1 MQVYLVGGAVR
12 DTLLGRTV
20 TERDYVVVGATPAQ
34 MLAKGF
40 TQVGKDFPVFLHP
53 KTSEEYALARTERK
67 MGSGY
72 TGFECDA
79 STSVT
84 LEEDLKRRD
93 LTVNAIARDPDGELI
108 DPYNGQQDLQNK
120 VLRHVSDAFSEDPLR
135 VFRVAR
141 FATRYAYLGFTIAEE
156 TLSLMTAM
164 ANSGELTSLSAER
177 VWQETK
183 RSLLEATPEVFFT
196 TLKSCHG
203 LDDWFVE
210 LSESEHA
217 FNTGIQGLQQ
227 IQKYTQSNGSNFTAP
242 IEVRFAAL
250 CSGLSLNQV
259 QQLCNR
265 LKVQNTVSEIAEMV
279 SAHKALLISSDK
291 LEAHTLLIVFNK
303 TDAWRRPE
311 RFNLFLSALQPF
323 AMLQQD
329 SGLSNEHSDGHSDG
343 HLSAHS
349 SKQSETMNTSN
360 WQQREVLISQALAA
374 ANTVDVQHIIAQG
387 FKGPE
392 IREALNNAKLE
403 KISALL

>member
-93 LTVNAIARDPDGELI
+93 LTVNAIARDQDGELI
-108 DPYNGQQDLQNK
+108 DPYHGQQDLQNK
-120 VLRHVSDAFSEDPLR
+120 VLRHVSEAFSEDPLR

-164 ANSGELTSLSAER
+164 AKSGELTSLSAER

-183 RSLLEATPEVFFT
+183 RSLLEATPEVFFK
-196 TLKSCHG
+196 TLKACHG
-203 LDDWFVE
+203 LDDWFAE
-210 LSESEHA
+210 LSESESA
-217 FNTGIQGLQQ
+217 FDTGIQALQQ
-227 IQKYTQSNGSNFTAP
+227 IQTRTQPQNQGANYTAS

-250 CSGLSLNQV
+250 CSGLSHKQV
-259 QQLCNR
+259 QQLCKR
-265 LKVQNTVSEIAEMV
+265 LKVQNTVSDIAEMV
-279 SAHKALLISSDK
+279 SEHKASLINNDK
-291 LEAHTLLIVFNK
+291 LEAETLLTVFNK

-311 RFNLFLSALQPF
+311 RFSLFLNALLPIALQF
-323 AMLQQD
+323 
-329 SGLSNEHSDGHSDG
+329 SDT
-343 HLSAHS
+343 
-349 SKQSETMNTSN
+349 KQTGTMNSSH
-360 WQQREVLISQALAA
+360 WSERETLITQALVA
-374 ANTVDVQHIIAQG
+374 ANAVDVQHIIAQG

-403 KISALL
+403 KISALLC

>member
-67 MGSGY
+67 TSNGY

-93 LTVNAIARDPDGELI
+93 LTVNAIARDQDGELI
-108 DPYNGQQDLQNK
+108 DPYHGQQDLAQK
-120 VLRHVSDAFSEDPLR
+120 VLRHVSEAFSEDPLR

-156 TLSLMTAM
+156 TLSLMTDM
-164 ANSGELTSLSAER
+164 AKSGELNSLSAER

-183 RSLLEATPEVFFT
+183 RSLLEATPEVFFK
-196 TLKSCHG
+196 TLKACHG
-203 LDDWFVE
+203 LDDWFAE
-210 LSESEHA
+210 LSQSESA
-217 FNTGIQGLQQ
+217 FITGIQTLKQ
-227 IQKYTQSNGSNFTAP
+227 IQKQSHTQPQEQNASQTAP
-242 IEVRFAAL
+242 IEIRFAAL
-250 CSGLSLNQV
+250 CSGLSLNEV
-259 QQLCNR
+259 QQLCKR

-279 SAHKALLISSDK
+279 SAHKTSLLNSDK
-291 LEAHTLLIVFNK
+291 LDAETLLSVFNK

-311 RFNLFLSALQPF
+311 RFSLFLNALQPI
-323 AMLQQD
+323 ARQLAD
-329 SGLSNEHSDGHSDG
+329 SERP
-343 HLSAHS
+343 
-349 SKQSETMNTSN
+349 ETVDALN
-360 WQQREVLISQALAA
+360 WARREALITKALAT
-374 ANTVDVQHIIAQG
+374 ANAVDVQHIIAQG

>member
-93 LTVNAIARDPDGELI
+93 LTVNAIARDQDGELI
-108 DPYNGQQDLQNK
+108 DPYHGQQDLQNK
-120 VLRHVSDAFSEDPLR
+120 VLRHVSEAFSEDPLR

-156 TLSLMTAM
+156 TLSLMTDM
-164 ANSGELTSLSAER
+164 AKSGELTSLSAER

-183 RSLLEATPEVFFT
+183 RSLLEATPEVFFK
-196 TLKSCHG
+196 TLKACNG
-203 LDDWFVE
+203 LDDWFAE
-210 LSESEHA
+210 LSQSESA
-217 FNTGIQGLQQ
+217 FNTGIQALKQ
-227 IQKYTQSNGSNFTAP
+227 IQRQTHSQPQEQDASPSAP

-250 CSGLSLNQV
+250 CSGLSLNDV
-259 QQLCNR
+259 QQLCKR
-265 LKVQNTVSEIAEMV
+265 LKVQNTVSDIAEMV
-279 SAHKALLISSDK
+279 CAHKTSLLNCDK
-291 LEAHTLLIVFNK
+291 LDADTLLTVFNK

-311 RFNLFLSALQPF
+311 RFRLFLNALQPI
-323 AMLQQD
+323 AMHPSD
-329 SGLSNEHSDGHSDG
+329 SAQAGTM
-343 HLSAHS
+343 S
-349 SKQSETMNTSN
+349 SLHWPE
-360 WQQREVLISQALAA
+360 REALITQALVA
-374 ANTVDVQHIIAQG
+374 ANAVDVQHIIAQG

-392 IREALNNAKLE
+392 IREALNNAKFE

>member
-93 LTVNAIARDPDGELI
+93 LTVNAIAQDKDGHLI
-108 DPYNGQQDLQNK
+108 DPYHGQQDLQNK

-141 FATRYAYLGFTIAEE
+141 FATRYAYLGFSIAEE
-156 TLSLMTAM
+156 TLSLMMAM
-164 ANSGELTSLSAER
+164 AKSGELTSLSAER

-183 RSLLEATPEVFFT
+183 RSLLEATPEVFFK
-196 TLKSCHG
+196 TLKACHG
-203 LDDWFVE
+203 LDHWFAE
-210 LSESEHA
+210 INQSEQT
-217 FNTGIQGLQQ
+217 FDTGIQALLQ
-227 IQKYTQSNGSNFTAP
+227 IQEQDASQTVP

-250 CSGLSLNQV
+250 CAGLSLNQV
-259 QQLCNR
+259 QQLCKR
-265 LKVQNTVSEIAEMV
+265 LKVQNTVSDIAEMV
-279 SAHKALLISSDK
+279 SVHKASFIHSDE
-291 LEAHTLLIVFNK
+291 LDADTLLTVFNK

-311 RFNLFLSALQPF
+311 RFSLFLNALRPIAMQP
-323 AMLQQD
+323 
-329 SGLSNEHSDGHSDG
+329 SNSEQV
-343 HLSAHS
+343 APVNS
-349 SKQSETMNTSN
+349 SH
-360 WQQREVLISQALAA
+360 WPVREALIAQALAA

-403 KISALL
+403 RISTLLC

>member
-93 LTVNAIARDPDGELI
+93 LTVNAIARDQDGELI
-108 DPYNGQQDLQNK
+108 DPYHGQQDLQNK
-120 VLRHVSDAFSEDPLR
+120 VLRHVSEAFSEDPLR

-164 ANSGELTSLSAER
+164 AKSGELTSLSAER

-183 RSLLEATPEVFFT
+183 RSLLEATPEVFFK
-196 TLKSCHG
+196 TLKACHG
-203 LDDWFVE
+203 LDDWFAE
-210 LSESEHA
+210 LSESESA
-217 FNTGIQGLQQ
+217 FDTGIQALQQ
-227 IQKYTQSNGSNFTAP
+227 IQTRTQPQNQGANYTAS

-250 CSGLSLNQV
+250 CSGLSHKQV
-259 QQLCNR
+259 QQLCKR
-265 LKVQNTVSEIAEMV
+265 LKVQNTVSDIAEMV
-279 SAHKALLISSDK
+279 SEHKASLINNDK
-291 LEAHTLLIVFNK
+291 LEAETLLTVFNK

-311 RFNLFLSALQPF
+311 RFRLFLNALLPIALQF
-323 AMLQQD
+323 
-329 SGLSNEHSDGHSDG
+329 SDP
-343 HLSAHS
+343 
-349 SKQSETMNTSN
+349 KQTGTMNSSH
-360 WQQREVLISQALAA
+360 WSERETLITQALVA
-374 ANTVDVQHIIAQG
+374 ANAVDVQHIIAQG

-403 KISALL
+403 KISALLC

>member
-93 LTVNAIARDPDGELI
+93 LTVNAIARDQDGELI
-108 DPYNGQQDLQNK
+108 DPYHGQQDLQNK
-120 VLRHVSDAFSEDPLR
+120 VLRHVSNAFSEDPLR

-164 ANSGELTSLSAER
+164 AKSGELTSLSAER

-183 RSLLEATPEVFFT
+183 RSLLEATPEVFFK
-196 TLKSCHG
+196 TLKACHG
-203 LDDWFVE
+203 LDHWFAE
-210 LSESEHA
+210 FSKSESA
-217 FNTGIQGLQQ
+217 FDTGIRALQQ
-227 IQKYTQSNGSNFTAP
+227 IQTRTQSQGSNYTAP

-259 QQLCNR
+259 QQLCKR
-265 LKVQNTVSEIAEMV
+265 LKVQNTVSDIAEMV
-279 SAHKALLISSDK
+279 SEHKASLIGNDK
-291 LEAHTLLIVFNK
+291 LEAETLLTVFNK

-311 RFNLFLSALQPF
+311 RFSLFLRALQPI
-323 AMLQQD
+323 AVQQLNTKHVD
-329 SGLSNEHSDGHSDG
+329 TANSLRW
-343 HLSAHS
+343 
-349 SKQSETMNTSN
+349 SE
-360 WQQREVLISQALAA
+360 REALISHALLA
-374 ANTVDVQHIIAQG
+374 ANTVDVQQIIAQG

-403 KISALL
+403 KISELLL

>member
-93 LTVNAIARDPDGELI
+93 LTVNAIARDQDGELI
-108 DPYNGQQDLQNK
+108 DPYHGQQDLQNK
-120 VLRHVSDAFSEDPLR
+120 VLRHVSDAFTEDPLR

-156 TLSLMTAM
+156 TLNLMTAM
-164 ANSGELTSLSAER
+164 AKSGELTSLSAER

-183 RSLLEATPEVFFT
+183 RSLLEATPEVFFK

-203 LDDWFVE
+203 LNDWFAE
-210 LSESEHA
+210 LSESESA
-217 FNTGIQGLQQ
+217 FDTGIQALQQ
-227 IQKYTQSNGSNFTAP
+227 IQTRTQSQGSNYTAP
-242 IEVRFAAL
+242 LEVRFAAL
-250 CSGLSLNQV
+250 CSGLSPSEV
-259 QQLCNR
+259 QQLCKR

-279 SAHKALLISSDK
+279 SAHKASLISSDK
-291 LEAHTLLIVFNK
+291 LEADTLLTVFNK

-311 RFNLFLSALQPF
+311 RFSLFLNALQPI
-323 AMLQQD
+323 AMQF
-329 SGLSNEHSDGHSDG
+329 SD
-343 HLSAHS
+343 
-349 SKQSETMNTSN
+349 SKQTGTMNSSH
-360 WQQREVLISQALAA
+360 WSERETLITQALVA
-374 ANTVDVQHIIAQG
+374 ANAVDVQHIIAQG

-403 KISALL
+403 KIAQVNRPQ

>member
-93 LTVNAIARDPDGELI
+93 LTVNAIARDQDGELI
-108 DPYNGQQDLQNK
+108 DPYHGQQDLQNK
-120 VLRHVSDAFSEDPLR
+120 VLRHVSEAFSEDPLR

-156 TLSLMTAM
+156 TVSLMTAM
-164 ANSGELTSLSAER
+164 AKSGELTSLSAER

-183 RSLLEATPEVFFT
+183 RSLLEATPEVFFK
-196 TLKSCHG
+196 TLKACHG
-203 LDDWFVE
+203 LDDWFAE
-210 LSESEHA
+210 LSESESA
-217 FNTGIQGLQQ
+217 FDTGIQALQQ
-227 IQKYTQSNGSNFTAP
+227 IQTRTQPQNQGANYTAS

-250 CSGLSLNQV
+250 CSGLSHKQV
-259 QQLCNR
+259 QQLCKR
-265 LKVQNTVSEIAEMV
+265 LKVQNTVSDIAEMV
-279 SAHKALLISSDK
+279 SEHKASLINNDK
-291 LEAHTLLIVFNK
+291 LEAETLLTVFNK

-311 RFNLFLSALQPF
+311 RFSLFLNALLPIALQF
-323 AMLQQD
+323 
-329 SGLSNEHSDGHSDG
+329 SDP
-343 HLSAHS
+343 
-349 SKQSETMNTSN
+349 KQTGTMNSSN
-360 WQQREVLISQALAA
+360 WSERETLITQALVA
-374 ANTVDVQHIIAQG
+374 ANAVDVQHIIAQG

-403 KISALL
+403 KISALLC

>member
-93 LTVNAIARDPDGELI
+93 LTVNAIARDQDGELI
-108 DPYNGQQDLQNK
+108 DPYHGQQDLQNK

-164 ANSGELTSLSAER
+164 AKSGELTSLSAER

-183 RSLLEATPEVFFT
+183 RSLLEATPEVFFK

-203 LDDWFVE
+203 LNDWFAE
-210 LSESEHA
+210 LSGSESA
-217 FNTGIQGLQQ
+217 FDTGIQALQQ
-227 IQKYTQSNGSNFTAP
+227 IQTRTQSQGSNYTAP

-250 CSGLSLNQV
+250 CSGLTYKQV
-259 QQLCNR
+259 QQLCKR
-265 LKVQNTVSEIAEMV
+265 LKVQNTVSDIAELV
-279 SAHKALLISSDK
+279 SEHKASLISSDK
-291 LEAHTLLIVFNK
+291 LEADTLLTVFNK

-311 RFNLFLSALQPF
+311 RFSLFLNALQPI
-323 AMLQQD
+323 AMQ
-329 SGLSNEHSDGHSDG
+329 LSD
-343 HLSAHS
+343 
-349 SKQSETMNTSN
+349 SKQTSTMNSSH
-360 WQQREVLISQALAA
+360 WSERQALITQTLVA
-374 ANTVDVQHIIAQG
+374 ANGVDVQHIIAQG

-403 KISALL
+403 KISALLC

>member
-93 LTVNAIARDPDGELI
+93 LTVNAIARDQDGELI
-108 DPYNGQQDLQNK
+108 DPYHGQQDLQNK
-120 VLRHVSDAFSEDPLR
+120 VLRHVSEAFSEDPLR

-141 FATRYAYLGFTIAEE
+141 FATRYAYLGFSIAEE
-156 TLSLMTAM
+156 TLSLMTDM
-164 ANSGELTSLSAER
+164 AKSGELTSLSAER

-183 RSLLEATPEVFFT
+183 RSLLEATPEVFFK
-196 TLKSCHG
+196 TLKACNA
-203 LDDWFVE
+203 LDHWFAE
-210 LSESEHA
+210 LSQSESA
-217 FNTGIQGLQQ
+217 FIAGIQALKQ
-227 IQKYTQSNGSNFTAP
+227 IQEQDASQPAP

-250 CSGLSLNQV
+250 CSGLSLNDV
-259 QQLCNR
+259 QQLCKR
-265 LKVQNTVSEIAEMV
+265 LKVQNTVSDIAEMV
-279 SAHKALLISSDK
+279 SAHKTSLINSDE
-291 LEAHTLLIVFNK
+291 LDADTLLTVFNK

-311 RFNLFLSALQPF
+311 RFSLFLNALQPI
-323 AMLQQD
+323 AMQPSD
-329 SGLSNEHSDGHSDG
+329 SAQASTM
-343 HLSAHS
+343 S
-349 SKQSETMNTSN
+349 SLHWPE
-360 WQQREVLISQALAA
+360 REALITQALVA
-374 ANTVDVQHIIAQG
+374 ANAVDVQHIIAQG

>member
-93 LTVNAIARDPDGELI
+93 LTVNAIARDQDGELI
-108 DPYNGQQDLQNK
+108 DPYHGQQDLQNK
-120 VLRHVSDAFSEDPLR
+120 VLRHVSNAFSEDPLR

-164 ANSGELTSLSAER
+164 AKSGELTSLSAER

-183 RSLLEATPEVFFT
+183 RSLLEATPEVF
-196 TLKSCHG
+196 LK
-203 LDDWFVE
+203 
-210 LSESEHA
+210 
-217 FNTGIQGLQQ
+217 
-227 IQKYTQSNGSNFTAP
+227 P
-242 IEVRFAAL
+242 
-250 CSGLSLNQV
+250 
-259 QQLCNR
+259 
-265 LKVQNTVSEIAEMV
+265 
-279 SAHKALLISSDK
+279 
-291 LEAHTLLIVFNK
+291 
-303 TDAWRRPE
+303 
-311 RFNLFLSALQPF
+311 
-323 AMLQQD
+323 
-329 SGLSNEHSDGHSDG
+329 
-343 HLSAHS
+343 
-349 SKQSETMNTSN
+349 
-360 WQQREVLISQALAA
+360 
-374 ANTVDVQHIIAQG
+374 
-387 FKGPE
+387 
-392 IREALNNAKLE
+392 
-403 KISALL
+403 

>member
-93 LTVNAIARDPDGELI
+93 LTVNAIARDQDGELI
-108 DPYNGQQDLQNK
+108 DPYHGQQDLQNK

-156 TLSLMTAM
+156 TLSLMTTM
-164 ANSGELTSLSAER
+164 AKSGELTSLSAER

-183 RSLLEATPEVFFT
+183 RSLLEATPEVFFK

-203 LDDWFVE
+203 LNDWFAE
-210 LSESEHA
+210 LSESESA
-217 FNTGIQGLQQ
+217 FDTGIQALQQ
-227 IQKYTQSNGSNFTAP
+227 IQTRTQSQGSNYIAP
-242 IEVRFAAL
+242 LEVRFAAL
-250 CSGLSLNQV
+250 CSGLSLNEV
-259 QQLCNR
+259 QQLCKR

-279 SAHKALLISSDK
+279 SAHKASLISSDR
-291 LEAHTLLIVFNK
+291 LEADTLLTVFNK

-311 RFNLFLSALQPF
+311 RFRLFLNALQPIAIQF
-323 AMLQQD
+323 
-329 SGLSNEHSDGHSDG
+329 SD
-343 HLSAHS
+343 
-349 SKQSETMNTSN
+349 SKQTDTMNSSH
-360 WQQREVLISQALAA
+360 WSEREALITQALVA
-374 ANTVDVQHIIAQG
+374 ANAVDVQHIIAQG

-403 KISALL
+403 KISALLC

>member
-108 DPYNGQQDLQNK
+108 DPYHGQQDLQNK

-156 TLSLMTAM
+156 TLALMTDM
-164 ANSGELTSLSAER
+164 AESGELTSLSAER

-183 RSLLEATPEVFFT
+183 RSLLEATPEVFFK

-203 LDDWFVE
+203 LSDWFAE
-210 LSESEHA
+210 LCGSESA
-217 FNTGIQGLQQ
+217 FDTGIQALQQ
-227 IQKYTQSNGSNFTAP
+227 IQTHTQSQGSNYTAP

-250 CSGLSLNQV
+250 CSGLSLTQV
-259 QQLCNR
+259 QQLCKR

-279 SAHKALLISSDK
+279 SAHKASLISSDK
-291 LEAHTLLIVFNK
+291 LEADTLLTVFNK

-311 RFNLFLSALQPF
+311 RFSLFLNALQPI
-323 AMLQQD
+323 AMKF
-329 SGLSNEHSDGHSDG
+329 SD
-343 HLSAHS
+343 
-349 SKQSETMNTSN
+349 SKQTDTMNSSH
-360 WQQREVLISQALAA
+360 WSERETLITQALVA
-374 ANTVDVQHIIAQG
+374 ANAVDVQHIIAQG

-403 KISALL
+403 KISALLC

>member
-67 MGSGY
+67 ISNGY

-93 LTVNAIARDPDGELI
+93 LTVNAIARDQDGELI
-108 DPYNGQQDLQNK
+108 DPYHGQQDLAQK
-120 VLRHVSDAFSEDPLR
+120 VLRHVSEAFSEDPLR

-156 TLSLMTAM
+156 TLSLMTDM
-164 ANSGELTSLSAER
+164 AKSGELTSLSAER

-183 RSLLEATPEVFFT
+183 RSLLEATPEVFFK
-196 TLKSCHG
+196 TLKACHG
-203 LDDWFVE
+203 LDDWFAE
-210 LSESEHA
+210 LSQSESA
-217 FNTGIQGLQQ
+217 FITGIQTLKE
-227 IQKYTQSNGSNFTAP
+227 IQKQSHTQPQEQNASQTAP
-242 IEVRFAAL
+242 IEIRFAAL
-250 CSGLSLNQV
+250 CSGLSLNEV
-259 QQLCNR
+259 QQLCKR

-279 SAHKALLISSDK
+279 SAHKTSLLNSDK
-291 LEAHTLLIVFNK
+291 LDAETLLSVFNK

-311 RFNLFLSALQPF
+311 RFSLFLNALQPI
-323 AMLQQD
+323 ARQLAD
-329 SGLSNEHSDGHSDG
+329 SERP
-343 HLSAHS
+343 
-349 SKQSETMNTSN
+349 ETVDALN
-360 WQQREVLISQALAA
+360 WARREALITKALAT
-374 ANTVDVQHIIAQG
+374 ANAVDVQHIIAQG